1 MDQSMY
7 EQREDV
13 NTSRFLI
20 GLLCGF
26 ALGAIAGILLAPRSG
41 AELRGRM
48 AESVNRAGRRAK
60 DTYDRASETVN
71 DVAGRAADM
80 ADTLA
85 NRAATLTARLN
96 TRMSTEGPRPS

>member
-1 MDQSMY
+1 MY
-7 EQREDV
+7 GQGEDV
-13 NTSRFLI
+13 STSRFVM

-26 ALGAIAGILLAPRSG
+26 ALGAIAGLLLAPRPG

-48 AESVNRAGRRAK
+48 AESVNRAGRKAK

-71 DVAGRAADM
+71 DVAVRAADV
-80 ADTLA
+80 ADTFA

-96 TRMSTEGPRPS
+96 SKMSTEGPRPS